1 LGALAEEAALL
12 LVSAARS
19 VLQGKAGDDGQ

>member
-12 LVSAARS
+12 LASAARS
-19 VLQGKAGDDGQ
+19 VLHGKTGDDGQ